1 MKGAHV
7 LLARIDTIK
16 RRGQAVQGVVISHHY
31 QHVTRPYS
39 QGFRSKIVASFQI
52 ELVEFSVGAC
62 PLASHGF
69 RDLKNGEKYD
79 RECDSGDGRNLFS
92 EKIDATERD

>member
-1 MKGAHV
+1 MKGDHV
-7 LLARIDTIK
+7 LLACIDTIQS
-16 RRGQAVQGVVISHHY
+16 RRQAVQGVVISHHY

-39 QGFRSKIVASFQI
+39 QGFRSKIVASFQV

-62 PLASHGF
+62 ALPSDGF
-69 RDLKNGEKYD
+69 RDFKNGKEDD

-92 EKIDATERD
+92 EKINATECD